1 MPESIGSIFQT
12 QIPSLS
18 ENANIQDALK
28 IFHYGTKTVPSTI
41 AQLNPN
47 SIAGH
52 LQTAS
57 SRLDSLEDLG
67 IGSSYGSVEPVEK
80 VDGSIWVKSDS
91 NAPIYQNF
99 FVAFYQE
106 TEPETEENGVLWVN
120 SVTKD
125 LKIYDETDQVWKTV
139 SSSGGASAG
148 AVTVNDLTGQGV
160 SIIGLDAITA
170 NGLGLQPIFG
180 YQPGGVPTPFSVSV
194 TTTKDNPKIDVEYIF
209 GKALP
214 SAAGKIELLRL
225 IDSGLPSSIASFYF
239 NGTSSPQIKYV
250 DNPTAPEGSVITY
263 VLQNSSSETIT
274 FDGTS
279 DDYAVEVIAKEIG

>member
-28 IFHYGTKTVPSTI
+28 IFHYGTKTIPSTI
-41 AQLNPN
+41 SQLNPN

-57 SRLDSLEDLG
+57 SRLEALEELG
-67 IGSSYGSVEPVEK
+67 IGSSYGSSEPEEK

-106 TEPETEENGVLWVN
+106 EEPETEENGVLWVN

-125 LKIYDETDQVWKTV
+125 LKIYDESDLTWKTV
-139 SSSGGASAG
+139 SSSGGSSVG
-148 AVTVNDLTGQGV
+148 AVSINDLTGQGI
-160 SIIGLDAITA
+160 SITGLDAITA

-180 YQPGGVPTPFSVSV
+180 YQPGGVPTPFSVSI
-194 TTTKDNPKIDVEYIF
+194 TTTKDNAKIDIEYIF
-209 GKALP
+209 GKATP
-214 SAAGKIELLRL
+214 AAAGKLELLRL
-225 IDSGLPSSIASFYF
+225 INAGLPVSVASFYF

-250 DNPTAPEGSVITY
+250 DSLATPEGSVVTY
-263 VLQNSSSETIT
+263 VLQNSSSETIV

-279 DDYAVEVIAKEIG
+279 DDYTIEVVAKEIG